1 VAFLKCRDIAGNAA
15 ALLNPRPDPF
25 PDLGGDEFSFADA
38 VDGFSLMVCI
48 AGDIIHVSSNV
59 ARVIG
64 LTPVEL
70 LGRAIRDFV
79 HPADHGK
86 LGQLC
91 PDVPGQD
98 VTHVEV
104 GEGSERDRGREI
116 GGEREGESKSKRERA
131 ITKIMY
137 NTSKTIQTFMSQLK
151 GTGSRDE
158 YTVATF
164 PSPAGK

>member
-1 VAFLKCRDIAGNAA
+1 MAFLKCRDIAGNAA

-25 PDLGGDEFSFADA
+25 PDLMEGAEFSFADA

-70 LGRAIRDFV
+70 LGRPIREFV
-79 HPADHGK
+79 HLADHGR

-116 GGEREGESKSKRERA
+116 GRDRGRERGGEIEKERERE
-131 ITKIMY
+131 
-137 NTSKTIQTFMSQLK
+137 Q
-151 GTGSRDE
+151 
-158 YTVATF
+158 
-164 PSPAGK
+164 